1 MSNLVSRLKTRH
13 AQCQLAVAAAYQE
26 IARQEKIAKKDKTV
40 IPPFQ
45 MEKLV
50 AEVTYCKNEMY
61 SVEASI
67 AGASKYP
74 PLARVSEYN

>member
-1 MSNLVSRLKTRH
+1 MNYLVSRLKTRH

-45 MEKLV
+45 MERLV

-74 PLARVSEYN
+74 PIARAKELN